1 MTLGDILV
9 CLWVAR
15 DEIENY
21 DYHITEK
28 DKSVKTDTLS
38 DL

>member
-15 DEIENY
+15 NEIENY